1 MSIINDI
8 SSPRNSFSVLF
19 FMHRSKTNKDGE
31 HPIYCRLTVQKK
43 SREFSTQIWAS
54 NEKWNASASKIS
66 GTNESIK
73 TANHTLNTI
82 RLNLMNIRIKLL
94 SEGKLITAENVIN
107 IHLGKIEKKYTLIEL
122 HDYHNEQHVK
132 KLIGKDYALGTYE
145 RYKTSL
151 DHIKEFLVYKYK
163 VNDMLLTD
171 MNFSFTHDYEFF
183 LKTVR
188 KCAHNTTI
196 KYIKN
201 LKTVIYFAI
210 KRGWLLNNPLDRY
223 KGKLE
228 RVDKEFLT
236 EKELNTIETKEFDN
250 ERLNEVRDVF
260 VFCCYTGLAYSDVLK
275 LSKKNIVLGINGGKQ
290 INIKRTKTNTL
301 ANIPLLKKPLQL
313 LQKYQ
318 DNEFCIY
325 QDKLLPVK
333 SNQKQNA
340 YLKEIQNLCGCN
352 KNLTTHTARHT
363 FATLMLTKGAS
374 IESVSS
380 MLGHTNIKTTQ
391 IYGKI
396 VEEKVINEMGKIN
409 EQLISV

>member
-1 MSIINDI
+1 MNNDKISI
-8 SSPRNSFSVLF
+8 RNTFSILF
-19 FMHRSKTNKDGE
+19 FMHRSKTNKNDE
-31 HPIYCRLTVQKK
+31 HPIYCRLTVQGK
-43 SREFSTQIWAS
+43 SREFSTQIWAC
-54 NEKWNASASKIS
+54 NDKWNPSKSKVS
-66 GTNESIK
+66 GTTESTK
-73 TANHTLNTI
+73 TANNTLSII
-82 RLNLMNIRIKLL
+82 RLSLMNIRTKLL
-94 SEGKLITAENVIN
+94 SEGKLITAENVVN
-107 IHLGKIEKKYTLIEL
+107 MHLGKTEKKYTLIEL
-122 HDYHNEQHVK
+122 HEYHNEHHVK
-132 KLIGKDYALGTYE
+132 KLIDKDYAHGTYE

-151 DHIKEFLVYKYK
+151 DHIKKFIAYKYK
-163 VNDMLLTD
+163 VSDMVLTD
-171 MNFSFTHDYEFF
+171 MNFSFANDYEFY

-188 KCAHNTTI
+188 SCSHNTTI

-210 KRGWLLNNPLDRY
+210 KREWLVNNPLDRY

-236 EKELNTIETKEFDN
+236 EKELNTIEMKEFDN

-260 VFCCYTGLAYSDVLK
+260 VFCCYTGLAYSDVAK
-275 LSKKNIVLGINGGKQ
+275 LNNKNIVIGIKGGKQ
-290 INIKRTKTNTL
+290 INLKRTKTNVT
-301 ANIPLLKKPLQL
+301 ANIPLLSKPLQL

-318 DNEFCIY
+318 NDEFCIFN
-325 QDKLLPVK
+325 DKLLPVK

-340 YLKEIQNLCGCN
+340 YLKEIANICGCG
-352 KNLTTHTARHT
+352 KKLTTHTARHT

-396 VEEKVINEMGKIN
+396 VEEKVVNEMGRIN
-409 EQLISV
+409 EQLIAV

>member
-1 MSIINDI
+1 MNNDKISI
-8 SSPRNSFSVLF
+8 RNTFSILF
-19 FMHRSKTNKDGE
+19 FMHRSKTNKNDE
-31 HPIYCRLTVQKK
+31 HPIYCRLTVQGK
-43 SREFSTQIWAS
+43 SREFSTQIWAC
-54 NEKWNASASKIS
+54 NDKWNPSKSKVS
-66 GTNESIK
+66 GTTESTK
-73 TANHTLNTI
+73 TANNTLSII
-82 RLNLMNIRIKLL
+82 RLSLMNIRTKLL
-94 SEGKLITAENVIN
+94 SEGKLITAENVVN
-107 IHLGKIEKKYTLIEL
+107 MHLGKTEKKYTLIEL
-122 HDYHNEQHVK
+122 HEYHNEHHVK
-132 KLIGKDYALGTYE
+132 KLIDKDYAHGTYE

-151 DHIKEFLVYKYK
+151 DHIKKFIAYKYK
-163 VNDMLLTD
+163 VSDMVLTD
-171 MNFSFTHDYEFF
+171 MNFSFANDYEFY

-188 KCAHNTTI
+188 SCSHNTTI

-210 KRGWLLNNPLDRY
+210 KRDWLTNNPLDRY

-236 EKELNTIETKEFDN
+236 EKELNTIEMKEFDN

-260 VFCCYTGLAYSDVLK
+260 VFCCYTGLAYSDVAK
-275 LSKKNIVLGINGGKQ
+275 LNNKNIVIGIKGGKQ
-290 INIKRTKTNTL
+290 INLKRTKTNVT
-301 ANIPLLKKPLQL
+301 ANIPLLSKPLQL

-318 DNEFCIY
+318 NDEFCIFN
-325 QDKLLPVK
+325 DKLLPVK

-340 YLKEIQNLCGCN
+340 YLKEIANICGCG
-352 KNLTTHTARHT
+352 KKLTTHTARHT

-396 VEEKVINEMGKIN
+396 VEEKVVNEMGRIN
-409 EQLISV
+409 EQLIAV